1 MTAIRTSS
9 TRERL
14 SRRAFLKRVGASAAL
29 LPLLDAGIARA
40 APGTFPKRLITI
52 AWSNGVAQPSFY
64 PPANDPTASPI
75 MQPLAALK
83 AKVTMVA
90 GLDYKTMLDTGHP
103 YDGHFSFPT
112 MFTGTYK
119 NLGGQNSAAAG
130 PSIDQVVST
139 AIAQSVNLPVP
150 LLSIAVQGNS
160 TSYRSDGTSN
170 TGETEVARLYTTLF
184 ASQAM
189 PGSQLSVLTARRKS
203 VLDYIVPEL
212 SSFANNRG
220 TDDRAKIAAHLDSIR
235 QIETSL
241 SATTTAQCMPVDP
254 GAPTEYQASVKAF
267 SDLVGMA
274 LRCDVTRSVAIS
286 WAADGGSGPYTM
298 PFLNLGTPTTMSIG
312 EVHAIAHEGAS
323 GYPQKIIIDTWYM
336 QQLAYLAG
344 VLDATTEGSGT
355 MLDNSLI
362 VMGNDMTEGSF
373 HSITA
378 IPFVLVGSA
387 GGALTTGRT
396 VKVGSWAT
404 QTGNYWSS
412 GDTGVAH
419 NQLLATISNLMGV
432 PTTSFGVGYA
442 GTLSALA

>member
-1 MTAIRTSS
+1 
-9 TRERL
+9 
-14 SRRAFLKRVGASAAL
+14 
-29 LPLLDAGIARA
+29 
-40 APGTFPKRLITI
+40 
-52 AWSNGVAQPSFY
+52 
-64 PPANDPTASPI
+64 
-75 MQPLAALK
+75 
-83 AKVTMVA
+83 
-90 GLDYKTMLDTGHP
+90 
-103 YDGHFSFPT
+103 
-112 MFTGTYK
+112 
-119 NLGGQNSAAAG
+119 
-130 PSIDQVVST
+130 
-139 AIAQSVNLPVP
+139 VP